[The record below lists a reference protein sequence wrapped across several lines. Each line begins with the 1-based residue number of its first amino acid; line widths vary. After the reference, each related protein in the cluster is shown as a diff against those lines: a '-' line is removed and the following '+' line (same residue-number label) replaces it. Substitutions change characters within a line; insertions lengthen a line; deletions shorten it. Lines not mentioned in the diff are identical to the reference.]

1 MIWPKC
7 TVRGT
12 KSASVFLNIMA
23 DITDLALKFNS
34 FTNEINTSWKH
45 TGVHEKRM

>member
-23 DITDLALKFNS
+23 DIMDLALKFNS
-34 FTNEINTSWKH
+34 FTKEIKH
-45 TGVHEKRM
+45 IMEAHRSA

>member
-23 DITDLALKFNS
+23 DIMDLALKFNY
-34 FTNEINTSWKH
+34 FTKETKH
-45 TGVHEKRM
+45 IMEAHKSA